1 MKGKRKMIKRD
12 KLGHFCST
20 KKTVAKKA
28 TTKKVVAKDTATKK
42 TSAKKSS

>member
-28 TTKKVVAKDTATKK
+28 VKKTATKK